1 MATIISKDIRESA
14 NWSIGLSVLM
24 MLSGLLAVAIP
35 PVAGLTVTVL
45 FGWLLVF
52 TGALHLGFA
61 WRGHGAGT
69 VVGEV
74 GLAVLYATLGL
85 YMLARPVAG
94 LASLTLVLATYF
106 VAKGLLEGTIAFKL
120 RPLPGS
126 GWLMFDGILTVV
138 IAAMIAAAW
147 PASSAWVIG
156 VLVGVTLFSTGLSR
170 LMLSVAVRRVVA

>member
-1 MATIISKDIRESA
+1 MATTISKDIRESA

-35 PVAGLTVTVL
+35 PVAGLTVTML

-94 LASLTLVLATYF
+94 LASLTL
-106 VAKGLLEGTIAFKL
+106 
-120 RPLPGS
+120 
-126 GWLMFDGILTVV
+126 
-138 IAAMIAAAW
+138 
-147 PASSAWVIG
+147 
-156 VLVGVTLFSTGLSR
+156 
-170 LMLSVAVRRVVA
+170 